1 MPFCFLSDK
10 STTLKHS
17 FWHVQVGGKGGL
29 GGNLAVF
36 VTRVEVHAKTRL
48 KIHPAVK
55 RSTLLQF
62 ISASRMKRL

>member
-1 MPFCFLSDK
+1 MYKF
-10 STTLKHS
+10 
-17 FWHVQVGGKGGL
+17 GGREARGD
-29 GGNLAVF
+29 NLAVF

>member
-1 MPFCFLSDK
+1 MYKL
-10 STTLKHS
+10 
-17 FWHVQVGGKGGL
+17 GGKGGL